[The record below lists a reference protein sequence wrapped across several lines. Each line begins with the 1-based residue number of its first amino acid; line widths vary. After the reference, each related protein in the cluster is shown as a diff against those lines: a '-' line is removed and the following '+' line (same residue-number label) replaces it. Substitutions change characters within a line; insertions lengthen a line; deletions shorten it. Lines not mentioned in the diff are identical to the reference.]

1 MDRSDTLQ
9 AFQQARPALLGLAY
23 RVLGSHADAEDAVQE
38 CFLKWQAADRSDID
52 TPAAWL
58 ATVCMRH
65 CLDVLRA
72 ADRARVD
79 YVGTWLPEP
88 VRTPGPSADDT
99 LPPCPERAAT
109 RASSIGTAFVLA
121 LQRLT
126 PKERAA
132 YLLREIFELPYG
144 KIAATLDL
152 TEVAC
157 RQLVLRSRVHVEQAR
172 VRHVTPPDRQRRLL
186 SAFAEAVTTG
196 SVERLA
202 GLLSD
207 DVRLSAD
214 GGGKVIAARRVM
226 RGRAEVLRF
235 IQAGLHRWWS
245 TLARED
251 VSINGQPG
259 WVLRDNDQV
268 EAAVSFGYDED
279 GCLLDVFVV
288 RNPDKLQ
295 RVGICADLL

>member
-1 MDRSDTLQ
+1 MDRPDSLQ
-9 AFQQARPALLGLAY
+9 VFQQARPALLGLAY
-23 RVLGSHADAEDAVQE
+23 RILGSYADAEDAVQE
-38 CFLKWQAADRSDID
+38 SFLKWQAADRADID
-52 TPAAWL
+52 TPVAWL
-58 ATVCMRH
+58 ATVCTRH
-65 CLDVLRA
+65 CLDLLRA

-88 VRTPGPSADDT
+88 VRTDDPIGGDVLPAD
-99 LPPCPERAAT
+99 PERAAMLACSL
-109 RASSIGTAFVLA
+109 RTAFVLV

-132 YLLREIFELPYG
+132 YLLRELFELPYG
-144 KIAATLDL
+144 KIAATLAL
-152 TEVAC
+152 TEVSC
-157 RQLVLRSRVHVEQAR
+157 RQLVLRSRAHVEQAR
-172 VRHVTPPDRQRRLL
+172 VRHATPPERQRRLL
-186 SAFAEAVTTG
+186 SAFAEAVATG

-202 GLLSD
+202 GLLSE

-214 GGGKVIAARRVM
+214 GGGKAIAARRVM

-245 TLARED
+245 TLGRDD

-259 WVLRDNDQV
+259 WLLHDDSQI

-279 GCLLDVFVV
+279 GCLVDVFVV
-288 RNPDKLQ
+288 RNPEKLQ
-295 RVGICADLL
+295 RMQTCVNLL